1 VCTSCGRAC
10 RACAEAAKAGQP
22 LPHTIRAPWCVWCT
36 EIYSENAPAE
46 DGRVYCQNPECPH
59 AGTPFPGLAQLIE
72 QGVPRYPAYC
82 KTCRSDGRRAA
93 RLSRE
98 GSDTEK
104 SVEDR
109 GVLGE
114 DGGEEAALAR
124 EEAAEFRAN
133 DATVGADAVVAGA
146 ATAEPPAP
154 RTYRTR
160 AVRAAEAADASD
172 PSGLGEAGG
181 GGTGLGEEGG
191 GGTERK
197 PRGPLRPT
205 ADGPVEH
212 EGRWSRGGF
221 RPRLPGPDR
230 TDSEHGDGA
239 TVWPGN
245 R

>member
-72 QGVPRYPAYC
+72 QGIPRYPAYC

-98 GSDTEK
+98 GSDP
-104 SVEDR
+104 S
-109 GVLGE
+109 VLGE
-114 DGGEEAALAR
+114 DGAEEAARAR

-146 ATAEPPAP
+146 ATAERPAP

-160 AVRAAEAADASD
+160 AVRAAEAADT
-172 PSGLGEAGG
+172 AGG
-181 GGTGLGEEGG
+181 GGTGLGRRAVEARSGSPVAPSAPLQTG
-191 GGTERK
+191 PWST
-197 PRGPLRPT
+197 RGAGRVVGSGRVYPAPT
-205 ADGPVEH
+205 APTPSTATARPC
-212 EGRWSRGGF
+212 GRVTGS
-221 RPRLPGPDR
+221 
-230 TDSEHGDGA
+230 
-239 TVWPGN
+239 
-245 R
+245 

>member
-1 VCTSCGRAC
+1 VSNNGAPHVCTSCGRAC

-72 QGVPRYPAYC
+72 QGIPRYPAYC

-104 SVEDR
+104 SVED
-109 GVLGE
+109 GA
-114 DGGEEAALAR
+114 EEAARAR

-146 ATAEPPAP
+146 ATAERPAP

-160 AVRAAEAADASD
+160 AVRAAEAVDAAD
-172 PSGLGEAGG
+172 PSVLGQ
-181 GGTGLGEEGG
+181 
-191 GGTERK
+191 
-197 PRGPLRPT
+197 
-205 ADGPVEH
+205 
-212 EGRWSRGGF
+212 GRWSRGGF

-239 TVWPGN
+239 TVWPGS

>member
-1 VCTSCGRAC
+1 VSNNGAPHACTSCGRAC

-59 AGTPFPGLAQLIE
+59 DAPFPGLAQLIE
-72 QGVPRYPAYC
+72 QGIPRYPAYC

-98 GSDTEK
+98 GSDP
-104 SVEDR
+104 S
-109 GVLGE
+109 VLGE
-114 DGGEEAALAR
+114 DGAEEAARAR

-146 ATAEPPAP
+146 ATAERPAP

-160 AVRAAEAADASD
+160 AVRAAEAVDAAD
-172 PSGLGEAGG
+172 PSVLGQ
-181 GGTGLGEEGG
+181 
-191 GGTERK
+191 
-197 PRGPLRPT
+197 
-205 ADGPVEH
+205 
-212 EGRWSRGGF
+212 GRWSRGGF

>member
-59 AGTPFPGLAQLIE
+59 DAPFPGLAQLIE
-72 QGVPRYPAYC
+72 RGIPRYPAYC

-98 GSDTEK
+98 GSDP
-104 SVEDR
+104 S
-109 GVLGE
+109 VLGE
-114 DGGEEAALAR
+114 DGAEEAARAR

-146 ATAEPPAP
+146 ATAERPAP

-160 AVRAAEAADASD
+160 AVRAAEAADT
-172 PSGLGEAGG
+172 AGG

-205 ADGPVEH
+205 ADGPVAPADPSVLGQ
-212 EGRWSRGGF
+212 GRWSRGGF

>member
-1 VCTSCGRAC
+1 VSNNGAPHACTSCGRAC

-59 AGTPFPGLAQLIE
+59 DAPFPGLAQLIE
-72 QGVPRYPAYC
+72 QGIPRYPAYC

-98 GSDTEK
+98 GSDP
-104 SVEDR
+104 S
-109 GVLGE
+109 VLGE
-114 DGGEEAALAR
+114 DGAEEAARAR

-146 ATAEPPAP
+146 ATADRPAP

-160 AVRAAEAADASD
+160 AVRAAEAADT
-172 PSGLGEAGG
+172 AGG

>member
-1 VCTSCGRAC
+1 MRPSLAWRNLSSRAFPVTRPIAKLAAATAAAQ
-10 RACAEAAKAGQP
+10 RASLA
-22 LPHTIRAPWCVWCT
+22 RAP
-36 EIYSENAPAE
+36 
-46 DGRVYCQNPECPH
+46 
-59 AGTPFPGLAQLIE
+59 TP
-72 QGVPRYPAYC
+72 
-82 KTCRSDGRRAA
+82 S
-93 RLSRE
+93 
-98 GSDTEK
+98 
-104 SVEDR
+104 
-109 GVLGE
+109 VLGE
-114 DGGEEAALAR
+114 DGAEEAARAR

-146 ATAEPPAP
+146 ATAERPAP

-160 AVRAAEAADASD
+160 AVRAAEAAD
-172 PSGLGEAGG
+172 PPAGA
-181 GGTGLGEEGG
+181 GG

>member
-1 VCTSCGRAC
+1 LSEPGVSAR
-10 RACAEAAKAGQP
+10 R
-22 LPHTIRAPWCVWCT
+22 HTIPW
-36 EIYSENAPAE
+36 
-46 DGRVYCQNPECPH
+46 
-59 AGTPFPGLAQLIE
+59 LAQLIE
-72 QGVPRYPAYC
+72 QGIPRYPAYC

-98 GSDTEK
+98 GSDP
-104 SVEDR
+104 S
-109 GVLGE
+109 VLGE
-114 DGGEEAALAR
+114 DGAEEAARAR

-146 ATAEPPAP
+146 ATAERPAP

-160 AVRAAEAADASD
+160 AVRAAEAVDAAD
-172 PSGLGEAGG
+172 PSVLGQ
-181 GGTGLGEEGG
+181 
-191 GGTERK
+191 
-197 PRGPLRPT
+197 
-205 ADGPVEH
+205 
-212 EGRWSRGGF
+212 GRWSRGGF

>member
-72 QGVPRYPAYC
+72 QGIPRYPAYC

-104 SVEDR
+104 SVED
-109 GVLGE
+109 GA
-114 DGGEEAALAR
+114 EEAARAR

-146 ATAEPPAP
+146 ATAERPAP

-160 AVRAAEAADASD
+160 AVRAAEAVDAAD
-172 PSGLGEAGG
+172 PSVLGQ
-181 GGTGLGEEGG
+181 
-191 GGTERK
+191 
-197 PRGPLRPT
+197 
-205 ADGPVEH
+205 
-212 EGRWSRGGF
+212 GRWSRGGF

-239 TVWPGN
+239 TVWPGS

>member
-1 VCTSCGRAC
+1 VSNNGAPHVCTSCGRAC

-72 QGVPRYPAYC
+72 RGIPRYPAYC

-98 GSDTEK
+98 GSDP
-104 SVEDR
+104 S
-109 GVLGE
+109 VLGE
-114 DGGEEAALAR
+114 DGAEEAARAR

-146 ATAEPPAP
+146 ATAERPAP

-160 AVRAAEAADASD
+160 AVRAAEAVDT
-172 PSGLGEAGG
+172 AGG
-181 GGTGLGEEGG
+181 GGTDGLG
-191 GGTERK
+191 
-197 PRGPLRPT
+197 
-205 ADGPVEH
+205 

>member
-1 VCTSCGRAC
+1 VSNNGAPHVCTSCGRAC

-72 QGVPRYPAYC
+72 QGIPRYPAYC

-104 SVEDR
+104 SVED
-109 GVLGE
+109 GA
-114 DGGEEAALAR
+114 EEAARAR

-146 ATAEPPAP
+146 ATAERPAP

-160 AVRAAEAADASD
+160 AVRAAEAVDAAD
-172 PSGLGEAGG
+172 PSVLGQ
-181 GGTGLGEEGG
+181 
-191 GGTERK
+191 
-197 PRGPLRPT
+197 
-205 ADGPVEH
+205 
-212 EGRWSRGGF
+212 GRWSRGGF

>member
-98 GSDTEK
+98 GSDP
-104 SVEDR
+104 S
-109 GVLGE
+109 VLGE
-114 DGGEEAALAR
+114 DGAEEAARAR

-146 ATAEPPAP
+146 ATAERPAP

-160 AVRAAEAADASD
+160 AVRAAEAVDAAD
-172 PSGLGEAGG
+172 PSVLGQ
-181 GGTGLGEEGG
+181 
-191 GGTERK
+191 
-197 PRGPLRPT
+197 
-205 ADGPVEH
+205 
-212 EGRWSRGGF
+212 GRWSRGGF

>member
-1 VCTSCGRAC
+1 MR
-10 RACAEAAKAGQP
+10 
-22 LPHTIRAPWCVWCT
+22 
-36 EIYSENAPAE
+36 
-46 DGRVYCQNPECPH
+46 
-59 AGTPFPGLAQLIE
+59 PFPGLAQLIE
-72 QGVPRYPAYC
+72 QGIPRYPAYC

-98 GSDTEK
+98 GSDP
-104 SVEDR
+104 VEDR

-114 DGGEEAALAR
+114 DGAEEAALAR

-133 DATVGADAVVAGA
+133 DTTVGADAVVAGA
-146 ATAEPPAP
+146 ATAERPAP

-160 AVRAAEAADASD
+160 AVRAAEAADT
-172 PSGLGEAGG
+172 AGG

-221 RPRLPGPDR
+221 RPRLPGPER
-230 TDSEHGDGA
+230 TTSEHGDGA

>member
-72 QGVPRYPAYC
+72 RGIPRYPAYC

-98 GSDTEK
+98 GSDP
-104 SVEDR
+104 S
-109 GVLGE
+109 VLGE
-114 DGGEEAALAR
+114 DGAEEAALAR

-146 ATAEPPAP
+146 ATAERPAP

-160 AVRAAEAADASD
+160 AVRAAEAADTA
-172 PSGLGEAGG
+172 
-181 GGTGLGEEGG
+181 GG